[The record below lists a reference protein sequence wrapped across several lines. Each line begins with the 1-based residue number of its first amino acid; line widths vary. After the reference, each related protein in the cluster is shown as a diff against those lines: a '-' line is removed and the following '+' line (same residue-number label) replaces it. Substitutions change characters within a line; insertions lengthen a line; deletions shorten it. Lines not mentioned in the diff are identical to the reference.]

1 MTSKIVQIC
10 YIVLRKY
17 QVQTIFEKGF
27 DNEKYNEAIEL
38 INRIDWKKYK

>member
-1 MTSKIVQIC
+1 MYKL
-10 YIVLRKY
+10 YLK
-17 QVQTIFEKGF
+17 KGF